1 MKRVVAIVLLLVA
14 ASANAAYSSRRVVL
28 PIVGRVTGTGGLEYM
43 TTLWI
48 TNRADKPLRARISFL
63 QRGQAN
69 PEPAFRDVDVA
80 AEQTLQLDNVTET
93 LLHAPG
99 KLGALLIEADGPIAC
114 SARVAAAAQGGGFTA
129 MPIEL
134 AIPRGGSTL
143 LQGAGSGLNGA
154 FRYNVHL
161 VETNRSAIEAVVSL
175 LDANG
180 REIGNKPVI
189 LRELEAMTI
198 PVAQLAASVPPEATV
213 RIRVTK
219 GSGKLVAGGSRIVMT
234 SLDPTS
240 FEMVTGEVPRPDL
253 PANEIAAYVAAAIA
267 IAIAAVVRLK
277 STSGV

>member
-1 MKRVVAIVLLLVA
+1 MKRVIALALLFVATA
-14 ASANAAYSSRRVVL
+14 ANAAYSSRRVVM
-28 PIVGRVTGTGGLEYM
+28 PIVGRVTGTGGLEYR

-48 TNRADKPLRARISFL
+48 TNRADKPLRARVSFL
-63 QRGQAN
+63 PRGQAN

-80 AEQTLQLDNVTET
+80 ADRTVQLDNVTET

-129 MPIEL
+129 IPIEL

-143 LQGAGSGLNGA
+143 LQGAGSGVNGE

-175 LDANG
+175 VDANG
-180 REIGNKPVI
+180 RELGSKPVI
-189 LRELEAMTI
+189 LRELEALTI

-213 RIRVTK
+213 RIRVTR
-219 GSGKLVAGGSRIVMT
+219 GSGKLVAAGSRIVVA

-240 FEMVTGEVPRPDL
+240 FEMVTGEPPRAAMPIGEL
-253 PANEIAAYVAAAIA
+253 VAWIAAALALAVAA
-267 IAIAAVVRLK
+267 LK

>member
-1 MKRVVAIVLLLVA
+1 MKRLAALVLLLVA
-14 ASANAAYSSRRVVL
+14 PAANAAYSSRRVVL
-28 PIVGRVTGTGGLEYM
+28 PIVGRVTATGGLEYM

-69 PEPAFRDVDVA
+69 PEPVFRDVDVA

-99 KLGALLIEADGPIAC
+99 KLGALLIEADRPIAC

-143 LQGAGSGLNGA
+143 LPGAGSGQNGE
-154 FRYNVHL
+154 FRYNIHL

-180 REIGNKPVI
+180 RELGSKPVI

-219 GSGKLVAGGSRIVMT
+219 GSGKLVAAGSRIAVT

-240 FEMVTGEVPRPDL
+240 FEMLTGEVPRPAM

-277 STSGV
+277 SISGV